1 MTIETK
7 FNIGQEVF
15 YVEHGNIVSGIVQHI
30 LITIRKPIH
39 GMISIKTIYVV
50 NSTELTDI
58 ECFATPNDLLKH
70 IERKVSKI
78 KL

>member
-1 MTIETK
+1 MKIETK
-7 FNIGQEVF
+7 FNVGQEVF
-15 YVEHGNIVSGIVQHI
+15 YIEHGNIISGIVQNI
-30 LITIRKPIH
+30 SITIRKPID
-39 GMISIKTIYVV
+39 GIISIKTIYVV

-70 IERKVSKI
+70 IERKISKI